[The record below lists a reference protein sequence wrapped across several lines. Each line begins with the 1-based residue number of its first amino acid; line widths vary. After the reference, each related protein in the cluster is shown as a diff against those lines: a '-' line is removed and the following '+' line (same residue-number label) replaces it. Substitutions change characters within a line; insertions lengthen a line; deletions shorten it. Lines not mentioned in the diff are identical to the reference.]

1 MQTYSKECPRAAAAT
16 ARPVHTATRM
26 SWQALL
32 MHAQA
37 AAFIVLCLTYL
48 MLMQV
53 CLIAV
58 AVLWGTYSPAYRLI
72 YAQPGPPQPPVLTA
86 LRASLQALLLIPPA
100 ALQASR
106 ASKKSR

>member
-32 MHAQA
+32 MHAL
-37 AAFIVLCLTYL
+37 IVLCLTYL